1 MYEYHY
7 WKCYYLHGS
16 THEKAAALYSTDVDY
31 YTYGECRLAGDGA
44 YYCGTLSSAQP
55 WKGFASTSGALS
67 TADDPAKL
75 NGAPKQ
81 KYDSAHYAKLQQAA
95 NAKYYAAKVTTGEN
109 NPERHAYAM
118 THGNNGQ
125 EWELPTYT
133 DAKGNQFQFTNG
145 QFSREWMGPYMQ
157 AEAMN
162 SLADNLNLPSNRA
175 MKKPEQRLYNGGV
188 HWVSG

>member
-1 MYEYHY
+1 MHRHSILLLALLATLPGVHSFGSLQ
-7 WKCYYLHGS
+7 YLRPGG
-16 THEKAAALYSTDVDY
+16 TQVPGP
-31 YTYGECRLAGDGA
+31 YT
-44 YYCGTLSSAQP
+44 
-55 WKGFASTSGALS
+55 
-67 TADDPAKL
+67 
-75 NGAPKQ
+75 
-81 KYDSAHYAKLQQAA
+81 
-95 NAKYYAAKVTTGEN
+95 
-109 NPERHAYAM
+109 AYAM

-145 QFSREWMGPYMQ
+145 QFGREWMGPYMQ

>member
-1 MYEYHY
+1 MYSITT
-7 WKCYYLHGS
+7 GS
-16 THEKAAALYSTDVDY
+16 ATTCTGRRTLYSTDVDY

-118 THGNNGQ
+118 TH
-125 EWELPTYT
+125 WPYT
-133 DAKGNQFQFTNG
+133 DAKGKIPV
-145 QFSREWMGPYMQ
+145 RP
-157 AEAMN
+157 AR
-162 SLADNLNLPSNRA
+162 P
-175 MKKPEQRLYNGGV
+175 
-188 HWVSG
+188 

>member
-1 MYEYHY
+1 M
-7 WKCYYLHGS
+7 
-16 THEKAAALYSTDVDY
+16 T
-31 YTYGECRLAGDGA
+31 
-44 YYCGTLSSAQP
+44 
-55 WKGFASTSGALS
+55 
-67 TADDPAKL
+67 TA
-75 NGAPKQ
+75 
-81 KYDSAHYAKLQQAA
+81 
-95 NAKYYAAKVTTGEN
+95 EN

-133 DAKGNQFQFTNG
+133 DAKGTKFQFTNG
-145 QFSREWMGPYMQ
+145 QRGREWMGPYMQ

-162 SLADNLNLPSNRA
+162 LATGALADNLNLPSNRA